1 VKQKIRLAAVSFLN
15 ARPITYA
22 LERGLGQSP
31 GEDPDGDLD
40 QAEDQAEDQA
50 FGQARFE
57 LTFDLP
63 SRCAAR
69 IGSGDADIALIPT
82 AAYRQLQL
90 ANPGLDL
97 RAVPGIAI
105 GSRGPVRTV
114 LLAGDVPWER
124 MQAVALDGASRSS
137 AALLRVLCHER
148 GLGPAFSELPHEHIA
163 SAAHGTTGALVIGDA
178 GFAVAGAHPYVYDL
192 GAEWKRLT
200 GLPFVF
206 ALWAGRAE
214 IIDDETVR
222 LLQES
227 LRQGLGHRKQIA
239 LAWAEA
245 HGGDPAGYERYLTE
259 NVHYALGSEELSG
272 VGAFFERMRLVEGSS
287 DRTRLRFFDGAYV
300 KERALRV
307 APAQEL
313 GSPAAGS
320 DTGSALRADSTR
332 STISTSSVDA
342 LLSDAAA
349 GARLSPD
356 DFLHLYSHA
365 STLDLGA
372 AADARRLALHPDGTV
387 TYIIDR
393 NVNYTNVCVTR
404 CKFCNFY
411 RPPTSGDGY
420 TLSREVLAQKFQE
433 TVDLGGVQILLQ
445 GGLNPNLPLAWYED
459 LFRWMKANFPLAI
472 HGLSP
477 EEIRY
482 IAELERM
489 PIRAVLE
496 RLVAAGLDSVPGG
509 GAEILD
515 DEIRHAISPLKCT
528 TDTWMEVMRE
538 AHALG
543 LRSTTTL
550 VFGFGET
557 PAHIA
562 NHLERLRAL
571 QDQTSGFTA
580 FICWPFQAEGTRLK
594 LRDDTTAVRYLR
606 MFALARLYLDNIPSL
621 QVSWPTMGPEV
632 GQVGLRFGG
641 NDFGSAMIE
650 ENVVSQAGAVFKLGA
665 ADIERYVRG
674 AGFVPRRRNMRY
686 ELLPEA

>member
-1 VKQKIRLAAVSFLN
+1 MTPTPKIRLAAVSFLN

-22 LERGLGQSP
+22 LERGLGQ
-31 GEDPDGDLD
+31 GPD
-40 QAEDQAEDQA
+40 
-50 FGQARFE
+50 RFE

-90 ANPGLDL
+90 AHPGLDL

-114 LLAGDVPWER
+114 LLAGEVPWER
-124 MQAVALDGASRSS
+124 MEAVALDGASRSS

-148 GLGPAFSELPHEHIA
+148 GLAPTFSELPHEHIT

-178 GFAVAGAHPYVYDL
+178 GFTVAGAHPFVYDL

-214 IIDDETVR
+214 IIDDETVH

-227 LRQGLGHRKQIA
+227 LRQGMGHRRQIA

-245 HGGDPAGYERYLTE
+245 HGGDPAAYERYLTD

-287 DRTRLRFFDGAYV
+287 ERTRLRFFDGAYV

-307 APAQEL
+307 APPRGVGEPEADG
-313 GSPAAGS
+313 GSG
-320 DTGSALRADSTR
+320 LRASSTR
-332 STISTSSVDA
+332 PSGSSRSVDA

-356 DFLHLYSHA
+356 DFLHLYGQA

-372 AADARRLALHPDGTV
+372 AADARRRALHPDGTV

-482 IAELERM
+482 IAELERL

-557 PAHIA
+557 PAHIV

-606 MFALARLYLDNIPSL
+606 MFALARLYLDNVPSL